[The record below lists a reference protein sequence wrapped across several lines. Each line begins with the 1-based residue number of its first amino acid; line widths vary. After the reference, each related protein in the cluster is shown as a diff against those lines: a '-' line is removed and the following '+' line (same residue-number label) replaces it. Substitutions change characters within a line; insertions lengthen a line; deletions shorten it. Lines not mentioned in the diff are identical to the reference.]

1 MKGWHGQG
9 YDILE
14 DMYGAKTAAM
24 NFVHEI
30 CKTRAKGILEGFM
43 GTIISVLSTHQVSL
57 HCPARSESGP
67 RKLWQDWEVLW
78 G

>member
-1 MKGWHGQG
+1 MLMSSADKIACVPHLQG

-30 CKTRAKGILEGFM
+30 CKTRAKGILDGFM
-43 GTIISVLSTHQVSL
+43 GTLISALSAFQVSCFAL
-57 HCPARSESGP
+57 QA
-67 RKLWQDWEVLW
+67 
-78 G
+78 